1 MHLIKKYRIYIFL
14 FIASL
19 MTIIIHEFGH
29 FLMGT
34 VLGYDMGFDFN
45 GTRPIIGAYSNNT
58 DYFLVI
64 FSGISFTLIQS
75 FLGVY
80 LIKKLNYQRLYYL
93 VLTPFLYRLIPYL
106 ISIFYPQS
114 ILLQDEARISQL
126 LGVNLYLVPILI
138 IGILLF
144 NCYRINKT
152 YQINFNSHLRLSL
165 VSTLFFIIII
175 KLNQMLLFF

>member
-1 MHLIKKYRIYIFL
+1 MKL
-14 FIASL
+14 
-19 MTIIIHEFGH
+19 
-29 FLMGT
+29 
-34 VLGYDMGFDFN
+34 
-45 GTRPIIGAYSNNT
+45 
-58 DYFLVI
+58 
-64 FSGISFTLIQS
+64 GISMPS
-75 FLGVY
+75 SSRVY
-80 LIKKLNYQRLYYL
+80 VIKKLNYQRLYYL

-165 VSTLFFIIII
+165 VSTLSFIIII